1 MTPYSTLSMQIPA
14 GLGIGLVYGW
24 VHFWSLRCN
33 VRLMTGGAPVKAFM
47 VQLVRLACV
56 AGVFFLLTRL
66 GPWALLSGALA
77 LLPARLAVL
86 RQVKRTSG
94 VSP

>member
-24 VHFWSLRCN
+24 VHFWSLRGN

-56 AGVFFLLTRL
+56 AGVFFLLARL